1 MFAEA
6 VPRFLVVPECLL
18 VVPLIQK
25 VAAQVAVTQA
35 IALFFDAFFIAF
47 GSPQMHKLYRTV
59 MAKKESG
66 EKTDIQRHPP
76 LTCAKNCQE
85 HVFRLSGDRTRLST
99 AGIVSSRG

>member
-35 IALFFDAFFIAF
+35 IALFFDALFYC
-47 GSPQMHKLYRTV
+47 LR
-59 MAKKESG
+59 
-66 EKTDIQRHPP
+66 
-76 LTCAKNCQE
+76 
-85 HVFRLSGDRTRLST
+85 
-99 AGIVSSRG
+99 